1 MKKRIIS
8 NVVLAR
14 LLVSS
19 SGLHAQESMFERK
32 MKDAGQALQSLNQAF
47 QTATSNFINQVTIS
61 PEIWRKLK
69 AGAAALAA
77 AIIAAAASY
86 FVYKITSAGKS
97 SMPVGSTHQERFSV
111 EAMKK
116 RYPAIGKGS
125 WDITLLNQVESIP
138 LQGEFGLGATLAELK
153 NEPAG
158 AVSNAAYNAVLEW
171 ATSNNKLEIK
181 QEVMRLMA
189 KPQ

>member
-86 FVYKITSAGKS
+86 LVYKIS
-97 SMPVGSTHQERFSV
+97 SVGSSGLNQGLVESFDVDMQYRRNKELLKALTPGQDLALSSILTDIKRNPDFVSV
-111 EAMKK
+111 EALEAAK
-116 RYPAIGKGS
+116 S
-125 WDITLLNQVESIP
+125 QVEKPDYIKIINDA
-138 LQGEFGLGATLAELK
+138 LTRKQ
-153 NEPAG
+153 NE
-158 AVSNAAYNAVLEW
+158 S
-171 ATSNNKLEIK
+171 
-181 QEVMRLMA
+181 RLDRIYDSSR
-189 KPQ
+189 